1 MISGSINYAKHLVAY
16 GAVDGHV
23 ILSEDWVS
31 DYYRGRLVVYYGDH
45 DITNSMID
53 CSLLISSNNSAKTKL

>member
-1 MISGSINYAKHLVAY
+1 MSAVSINYAKHLVAY

-31 DYYRGRLVVYYGDH
+31 DYYRGRLVVYYRLQH
-45 DITNSMID
+45 
-53 CSLLISSNNSAKTKL
+53 LLISLNYSTKTTL